1 MEAQQGGEKSSDGME
16 RGKCNTLGLL
26 KKKKILYFHCVI
38 TMLLMTVLACRHHL
52 FSNCKMCAMCY
63 IISLKG

>member
-26 KKKKILYFHCVI
+26 KKKKN
-38 TMLLMTVLACRHHL
+38 TV
-52 FSNCKMCAMCY
+52 FSLCY
-63 IISLKG
+63 YYVADDRVSL